1 MDILNVEIT
10 LTQII
15 LFIFGCLIFCV
26 IYLVY
31 IFSIKSEPPKETSKI
46 NVMADFVEN
55 EKYKNFTIVDYLK
68 VIAKE
73 HPRKPALKIKD
84 GKEGS
89 NIKWKSVDYVT
100 YYKNVVGFAQ
110 SLNYWLGTNVN
121 VAILGF
127 NSPGWFYSH
136 LGCMLNG
143 GTPIGLY
150 PTSTKDMCK
159 QILDDCDAK
168 VLVVEDDTQLQKFV
182 GMKMPNIQLI
192 IYYSPI
198 SDKMVDKF
206 SMPVLSMGNFM
217 SEKNN
222 SPLPK
227 IKLDNVATLIYTSGT
242 TGIPKGVMITHKNI
256 MTSIKRI
263 LMLIQTKSSIDNFA
277 QEDYLSYLP
286 LNHIT
291 AQFMDIYIPIITL
304 GKVWFADKNALK
316 TSLGETLQQV
326 RPTCF
331 VGVPRV
337 WEKIHEQINDGI
349 KKEGLK
355 GNFAFTFMP
364 KKILEKTGL
373 DKCKYALSAGAP
385 LLTSTIE
392 FFESIGLQI
401 NDNYGLS
408 ETCGPISVTLPG
420 FSKHGSVGYPIMGIK
435 IEKDG
440 EILVKGDNLFIGYYK
455 NKKED
460 FHAFTKDG
468 WFKTG
473 DIGTL
478 DSDGFLYVTGRKKEI
493 IITAG
498 GENISPIPIE
508 NELSEH
514 LKPYFDNII
523 VIGDRVKF
531 LSVLLASPKKLPQD
545 INKIIENAISKTNK
559 SAKSNA
565 HTIKK
570 FLIINDKFTIGNEL
584 TPTMKIKRAFV
595 QKKYNSRIM
604 KLYE

>member
-1 MDILNVEIT
+1 MDMLNTEIT

-15 LFIFGCLIFCV
+15 IFILICLIIGV
-26 IYLVY
+26 IY
-31 IFSIKSEPPKETSKI
+31 IFCMESEEKKVSSKI
-46 NVMADFVEN
+46 NIMADFVEN
-55 EKYKNFTIVDYLK
+55 EKFKNFTIVDYLK

-73 HPRKPALKIKD
+73 YPRKTALKIKD
-84 GKEGS
+84 GKEG
-89 NIKWKSVDYVT
+89 NKIKWKSVDYIT

-150 PTSTKDMCK
+150 PTSTKEMCK
-159 QILDDCDAK
+159 QILDDSGAK
-168 VLVVEDDTQLQKFV
+168 VLVVEDDIQLQKFI
-182 GMKMPNIQLI
+182 GMKIPNIQLI

-222 SPLPK
+222 LLFPK

-242 TGIPKGVMITHKNI
+242 TGTPKGVKITHKNI
-256 MTSIKRI
+256 MTSIRRI
-263 LMLIQTKSSIDNFA
+263 LLLIQTKSSIDNLV
-277 QEDYLSYLP
+277 QEDFLSYLP

-316 TSLGETLQQV
+316 TSLVDTLQQV
-326 RPTCF
+326 KPTCF

-337 WEKIHEQINDGI
+337 WEKIHEQINEGI
-349 KKEGLK
+349 KKEGIK
-355 GNFAFTFMP
+355 GQVIYNFMP
-364 KKILEKTGL
+364 KKILEKVGL
-373 DKCKYALSAGAP
+373 DKCKYVLSVGAP
-385 LLTSTIE
+385 LLPSTLD
-392 FFESIGLQI
+392 FFETIGLQI

-408 ETCGPISVTLPG
+408 ETCGPISVTLPN
-420 FSKHGSVGYPIMGIK
+420 FSKPGSVGYPIMGVK

-440 EILVKGDNLFIGYYK
+440 EILVKGDNLFIGYHN

-460 FHAFTKDG
+460 IQVFTKDG

-473 DIGTL
+473 DIGLL
-478 DSDGFLYVTGRKKEI
+478 DSDGFLYVTGRKKDI

-498 GENISPIPIE
+498 GENIPPIPIE
-508 NELSEH
+508 NELSQH
-514 LKPYFDNII
+514 LKCYFDNII
-523 VIGDRVKF
+523 VIGDKLKF
-531 LSVLLASPKKLPQD
+531 LSVLLTSPKKLPPD
-545 INKIIENAISKTNK
+545 INKIIETAINETNK
-559 SAKSNA
+559 SAQSNA

-570 FLIINDKFTIGNEL
+570 FLIINDKFTVGNEL
-584 TPTMKIKRAFV
+584 TPTMKIKRQFV

-604 KLYE
+604 KLYT